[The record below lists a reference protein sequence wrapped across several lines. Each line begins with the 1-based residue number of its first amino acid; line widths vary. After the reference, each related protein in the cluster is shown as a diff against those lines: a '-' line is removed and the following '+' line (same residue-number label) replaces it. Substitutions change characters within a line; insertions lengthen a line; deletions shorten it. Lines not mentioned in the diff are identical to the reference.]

1 VGSLILPGLGQYI
14 HKARFTGLTYTS
26 IAVAGVSIAA
36 SNSRDT
42 TDFPR
47 SNQSQISDIGFQFGG
62 TAGWLSA
69 WDAFHRAVPAM
80 QARGKYSFLHR
91 RETVRELISAPLDF
105 RFLRRWTT
113 WVDLAQTAAITAGV
127 LSERDSKAEHYPFRA
142 QDAGYAISLAGNAAL
157 GEEAAFR
164 GYLLPMLYQ
173 KTGQRF
179 WVANTSQALLFTAG
193 HGVSTGTL
201 VFIAPW
207 ALWEGWLVRRNDW
220 SIRESIFHHFWYDA
234 AVVTAGAIAEN
245 KPVTVR
251 IRFPSIP
258 F

>member
-1 VGSLILPGLGQYI
+1 
-14 HKARFTGLTYTS
+14 
-26 IAVAGVSIAA
+26 
-36 SNSRDT
+36 
-42 TDFPR
+42 
-47 SNQSQISDIGFQFGG
+47 
-62 TAGWLSA
+62 
-69 WDAFHRAVPAM
+69 
-80 QARGKYSFLHR
+80 
-91 RETVRELISAPLDF
+91 
-105 RFLRRWTT
+105 
-113 WVDLAQTAAITAGV
+113 
-127 LSERDSKAEHYPFRA
+127 
-142 QDAGYAISLAGNAAL
+142 
-157 GEEAAFR
+157 
-164 GYLLPMLYQ
+164 MLYQ